1 MPNNLYSTIIKMGI
15 IKKYFGNSDASNSAS
30 SRLKQPADCNQDSGI
45 NQRLGNIYGQ
55 DRIEQQMLYEKWVVK
70 ENWLLKYEALPLL
83 FGINP
88 ETGVRSLP
96 EQLQNDI
103 DQLWSHAKNCVG
115 QGLLKVMNQE
125 QNNEEWR
132 ASQLDIYRWARISRL
147 ELPDT
152 FIMLM
157 EYVSKTIKQPDTQY
171 KSADPEDVDEGYIKF
186 DENREK
192 ILGIAL
198 ALLAAYPEK
207 CRNSRGKVKVDRIIS
222 LINEKGSFWL
232 GDETLELST
241 TAMRDLIGKWLNTL
255 PVSPDANE

>member
-1 MPNNLYSTIIKMGI
+1 MGI
-15 IKKYFGNSDASNSAS
+15 IKKIFGNSDASSSAS
-30 SRLKQPADCNQDSGI
+30 SQLQQPVVCHQNSGI

-55 DRIEQQMLYEKWVVK
+55 DRIEQQKLYEKWVVK
-70 ENWLLKYEALPLL
+70 EYWLLKREALPLL

-88 ETGVRSLP
+88 ETGTRSLP

-103 DQLWSHAKNCVG
+103 DQLWSHAKNCVE

-125 QNNEEWR
+125 QNNEEWC
-132 ASQLDIYRWARISRL
+132 ASPLDIYRWARISRL

-157 EYVSKTIKQPDTQY
+157 EYVSKIIKQPETQY
-171 KSADPEDVDEGYIKF
+171 KSSGPDSVVDDGIIKF
-186 DENREK
+186 NENREK
-192 ILGIAL
+192 VLGIAL

-255 PVSPDANE
+255 SVPLDD

>member
-1 MPNNLYSTIIKMGI
+1 MGI
-15 IKKYFGNSDASNSAS
+15 IKKIFGNPGAS
-30 SRLKQPADCNQDSGI
+30 SSAFSRLQQPVDNNHESGI

-55 DRIEQQMLYEKWVVK
+55 NRIEQQMLYEKWVVK
-70 ENWLLKYEALPLL
+70 ENWLLKHEALPLL
-83 FGINP
+83 FGVNP
-88 ETGVRSLP
+88 ETGIRSLP

-103 DQLWSHAKNCVG
+103 DQLWSHAKNCVE

-132 ASQLDIYRWARISRL
+132 ASPLDIYRWARVSRL

-157 EYVSKTIKQPDTQY
+157 EYVSKTIKQPEAQF
-171 KSADPEDVDEGYIKF
+171 KSSGPGSVDDGYIKF

-255 PVSPDANE
+255 PVPQDANE